1 MNKILKNHQ
10 IIESP
15 WQLIESTSQDITQD
29 FTHDVTQDL
38 TQVNAIFP
46 LNFYREN
53 RQLLSERKDVGIWL
67 KSDEL
72 IEDVEELIGSLPLIA
87 LEFPVFT
94 DGRPYSSA
102 RILRTRY
109 GYEGEIRAI
118 GDVRFDQLEQM
129 YRCGF
134 DAFEIANE
142 DDLVKALSDFKYFSN
157 YYQQGDLSFDPVS
170 QAAGDA
176 GF

>member
-1 MNKILKNHQ
+1 MKKILKNHQ

-15 WQLIESTSQDITQD
+15 WQLIESTSEEIGQD
-29 FTHDVTQDL
+29 FTQA
-38 TQVNAIFP
+38 NAILP
-46 LNFYREN
+46 LKSYRGN
-53 RQLLSERKDVGIWL
+53 QQLLSDRKDVGIWL

-72 IEDVEELIGSLPLIA
+72 IEDVEEILGTLPLIA
-87 LEFPVFT
+87 LDFPVFT
-94 DGRPYSSA
+94 DGRPYSNA

-109 GYEGEIRAI
+109 EYAGEIRAI

-142 DDLVKALSDFKYFSN
+142 DDLVKALSDFRYFSN
-157 YYQQGDLSFDPVS
+157 YYQQGDLSFDPLS
-170 QAAGDA
+170 QAFG
-176 GF
+176 